1 MALSGIHTFPKLYLA
16 SIMYPEIVPG
26 AQETLVSK
34 KRCGP
39 YPHGASGLLLDES
52 EVMPVDENFQLIMK
66 TCKLNTQYREGST
79 RRQGTEKQVEPDL
92 SGPSSHVKD
101 VDLVLWAKESH
112 LRQSGSDISHLHLQS
127 IILST
132 GRRMDGRGDIPHRI
146 LGLLPQSTGTA
157 QAHHQIT
164 LCSFS
169 LKPLSLMHIFPLF
182 NFLFFSIP
190 AYSCGWM

>member
-1 MALSGIHTFPKLYLA
+1 MLRKHWWARKGV
-16 SIMYPEIVPG
+16 VPI
-26 AQETLVSK
+26 LM
-34 KRCGP
+34 
-39 YPHGASGLLLDES
+39 GLLVYYWMNNKS
-52 EVMPVDENFQLIMK
+52 CPYMK
-66 TCKLNTQYREGST
+66 ISNWLWRHVSWIPNIREGST

-112 LRQSGSDISHLHLQS
+112 LRQSGSDISQLHLQS

-146 LGLLPQSTGTA
+146 WGLLPQSTGTA

-169 LKPLSLMHIFPLF
+169 LKPLSLMYIFPLS